1 MEEKQVAKRS
11 NVNSYERQAM
21 KQFIKKDHSIIK
33 LA

>member
-11 NVNSYERQAM
+11 NVNSYETQAM

>member
-1 MEEKQVAKRS
+1 MEEKQVAKTS
-11 NVNSYERQAM
+11 NVNSFESQAM